1 MTIIAISSDSYRMG
15 REIGEKISK
24 RLGYRYLDREILKEI
39 SAGSGISEG
48 KLLKALEK
56 TPSALGMSARDQA
69 VYLAHIE
76 KKVIGEFLKDNV
88 VCHGLAAHLYVLGVS
103 HVLKVRVLSNPEVL
117 GKELAPGKDLSGD
130 ATEKLIGRNENA
142 RKRWSLKAFS
152 LDETDPSNYDMVIS
166 LNKIEI
172 NEAVKSIAEAVGYKK
187 FKAMSYS
194 LKCLKDEETA
204 AEARTILFPR
214 FPDAQVRA
222 NGPTVVVITKGMKR
236 EKQKKAL
243 IIKEMVGKIPG
254 VNFVE
259 VHIVND
265 ILRQAAESLR

>member
-15 REIGEKISK
+15 RETGEKAAK
-24 RLGYRYLDREILKEI
+24 RLGYRYLDRELLKDI
-39 SAGSGISEG
+39 SSGSGITEE

-76 KKVIGEFLKDNV
+76 RNVVAEFLKDNV

-103 HVLKVRVLSNPEVL
+103 HVLKVRVLSNPQDL
-117 GKELAPGKDLSGD
+117 GSELAQGKVLSREVMD
-130 ATEKLIGRNENA
+130 KLIRRNENA

-166 LNKIEI
+166 LNKIEM
-172 NEAVKSIAEAVGYKK
+172 NEAVKSIAEAAGYKK

-194 LKCLKDEETA
+194 LKCLKDEEIA

-243 IIKEMVGKIPG
+243 MIKEMVGKIPG

-259 VHIVND
+259 VHVVND
-265 ILRQAAESLR
+265 ILRQAAESFS